1 MRKAVLFLL
10 ALGVIAV
17 LAFAQSKSQS
27 NPQAQPGSGTT
38 MMMNCPMMSKAPG
51 PQMGGGMRQ
60 GMMAMFG
67 LSADEVSSALTA
79 KKDVLGL
86 TEAQVKEMATLIASL
101 QQQKLDT
108 GMQRMMGQMM
118 AGTMKCPCRQSKRLS
133 VNSFFPRDRATVF
146 HS

>member
-1 MRKAVLFLL
+1 MKKAMLFLL

-27 NPQAQPGSGTT
+27 NPQVQPGSGMTM

-51 PQMGGGMRQ
+51 RQMGGGDMRQ

-67 LSADEVSSALTA
+67 LSLDEVSSVLTA

-86 TEAQVKEMATLIASL
+86 TDAQVKEIATSIASL
-101 QQQKLDT
+101 QQQKLET
-108 GMQRMMGQMM
+108 GMQKMMGQMM
-118 AGTMKCPCRQSKRLS
+118 AGAMKCPCMQGDSK
-133 VNSFFPRDRATVF
+133 
-146 HS
+146 